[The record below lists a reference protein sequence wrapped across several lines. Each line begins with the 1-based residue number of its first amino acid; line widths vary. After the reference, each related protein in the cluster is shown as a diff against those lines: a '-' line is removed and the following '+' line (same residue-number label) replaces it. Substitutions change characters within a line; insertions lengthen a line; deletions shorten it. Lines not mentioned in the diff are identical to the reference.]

1 MGCGASSGQPFKTRE
16 TITIKTFPLSI
27 YQKELLK
34 QTWKELQN
42 NIVTLGNGIFYR
54 LFKER
59 PDLVTIFP
67 TFGNVQD
74 FEKIKN
80 HPVLLGHPKNI
91 TYTFRAAIMLL
102 DDTDAFITE
111 LETLGGKHEYELKTE
126 HLNALGTAI
135 MDQIEEILGN
145 SCTLDVKNAWTDFY
159 ATIVKLMKQ
168 GFAKGAKT

>member
-1 MGCGASSGQPFKTRE
+1 MDNHE
-16 TITIKTFPLSI
+16 TFFCF
-27 YQKELLK
+27 
-34 QTWKELQN
+34 
-42 NIVTLGNGIFYR
+42 FYR

-126 HLNALGTAI
+126 HLNVSCSTA
-135 MDQIEEILGN
+135 
-145 SCTLDVKNAWTDFY
+145 KDFV
-159 ATIVKLMKQ
+159 TNRS
-168 GFAKGAKT
+168 FDD